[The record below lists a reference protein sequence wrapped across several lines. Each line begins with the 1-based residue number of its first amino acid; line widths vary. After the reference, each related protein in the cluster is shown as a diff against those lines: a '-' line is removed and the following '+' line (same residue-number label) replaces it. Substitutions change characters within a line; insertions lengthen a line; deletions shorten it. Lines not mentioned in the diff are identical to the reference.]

1 MKVVK
6 TKSWVVKHEEVVRHV
21 GDYKVTDSYLDG
33 KLIGQEW
40 ERIDGKVTHPDAYE
54 PIHMHFLYYDDLSFL
69 ESDLCHG
76 DDRFYEMLPDGG
88 FVEDWDNFKGF
99 KHVLC
104 IYLSMDGNM
113 YQIDQQEPLP
123 LWRSFDYISGFDN
136 LDCDLDEIQEFL
148 SQFDCVRDVKKIEI
162 PYYNQDEG
170 RTHAVVFQYRAPSR
184 KSFVSKLKE
193 ALPKKHKDLY
203 LHGM

>member
-40 ERIDGKVTHPDAYE
+40 ERIDGKVTHP
-54 PIHMHFLYYDDLSFL
+54 
-69 ESDLCHG
+69 
-76 DDRFYEMLPDGG
+76 
-88 FVEDWDNFKGF
+88 
-99 KHVLC
+99 
-104 IYLSMDGNM
+104 
-113 YQIDQQEPLP
+113 
-123 LWRSFDYISGFDN
+123 
-136 LDCDLDEIQEFL
+136 
-148 SQFDCVRDVKKIEI
+148 IEI